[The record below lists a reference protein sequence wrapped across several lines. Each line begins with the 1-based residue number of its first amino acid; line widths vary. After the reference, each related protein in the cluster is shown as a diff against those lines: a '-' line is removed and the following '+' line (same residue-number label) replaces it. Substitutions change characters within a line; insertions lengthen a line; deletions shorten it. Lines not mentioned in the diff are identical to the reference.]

1 MDGLRVQAEVR
12 PHNVP
17 VTLPQL
23 LGRLRQVKPLG
34 SGGFAEVWLYRDPV
48 LDSLVAVKV
57 LSAQW
62 TQAADIRERF
72 LQEARFLRSVDS
84 PHVVSVHDIGETPSG
99 APYFV
104 MSYADAGSVAELITQ
119 HPQGMPPQTVAD
131 VVAQAASGL
140 DALHALAVIH
150 RDVKPANI
158 LLTGGSDGRLR
169 AMVADLGVA
178 RALDQL
184 SEVTRQ
190 IGTPAYMA
198 PEQFDESLPIDHR
211 ADVRSLGAVAW
222 AMFAGRSPAPA
233 LTVVSRVPDLGTVA
247 PVPATVSAVIMRA
260 LEPRAEDRWP
270 DAGSFAAALTAAAE
284 GRAVVVPP
292 PSDAQTVLRSPSS
305 TQPQPQP
312 QPQPTQ
318 APPAR
323 RRRTAVLV
331 AAAVGLALV
340 LGGATTWFVARGGPA
355 EEPATGAETAAGKPV
370 SGAETAAVRFV
381 DALQAGDCEAAGLYM
396 PDLDDPAAWNCTDDA
411 NGGDGFYHHILEDLD
426 AAGERRVED
435 LGDGLFRVVWVDQ
448 GYVNMQ
454 RQDNTLFEVQAVV
467 CC

>member
-1 MDGLRVQAEVR
+1 MRRRASFVR

-17 VTLPQL
+17 VTLPQI

-34 SGGFAEVWLYRDPV
+34 SGGFAEVWLYHDPD
-48 LDSLVAVKV
+48 LDSPVAVKV

-84 PHVVSVHDIGETPSG
+84 PHVVSVHDIGETPTG

-104 MSYADAGSVAELITQ
+104 MAYADAGSVAELITQ
-119 HPQGMPPQTVAD
+119 HPRGMPPQLVAD
-131 VVAQAASGL
+131 LVAQAAAGL
-140 DALHALAVIH
+140 DALHVRSVIH

-158 LLTGGSDGRLR
+158 LLAGGSDGRLR

-178 RALDQL
+178 RALDQHT
-184 SEVTRQ
+184 EVTRQ

-233 LTVVSRVPDLGTVA
+233 LTVVSRVPELGTVA

-270 DAGSFAAALTAAAE
+270 DAGSFAAALTAAAA
-284 GRAVVVPP
+284 GRAVAVPP
-292 PSDAQTVLRSPSS
+292 PSDAQTVLRSPSP

-312 QPQPTQ
+312 
-318 APPAR
+318 PAR
-323 RRRTAVLV
+323 RRRNAVLV
-331 AAAVGLALV
+331 TAAVGVALV
-340 LGGATTWFVARGGPA
+340 LGGAATWFVARGPA
-355 EEPATGAETAAGKPV
+355 EESASGTESAAGQPV

-381 DALQAGDCEAAGLYM
+381 DALQAGDCEAAGLYI
-396 PDLDDPAAWNCTDDA
+396 PDLADPAAWDCTDDA
-411 NGGDGFYHHILEDLD
+411 TGGDGFYYHILEDLD
-426 AAGERRVED
+426 AGGERRVED

-454 RQDNTLFEVQAVV
+454 RQEDTLFKVQQVV

>member
-1 MDGLRVQAEVR
+1 M
-12 PHNVP
+12 P
-17 VTLPQL
+17 VTLPQI

-34 SGGFAEVWLYRDPV
+34 SGGFAEVWLYHDPD
-48 LDSLVAVKV
+48 LDSPVAVKV

-84 PHVVSVHDIGETPSG
+84 PHVVSVHDIGETPEG

-104 MSYADAGSVAELITQ
+104 MAYADAGSVAELITQ
-119 HPQGMPPQTVAD
+119 HPQGMPPQLVAD
-131 VVAQAASGL
+131 LVAQAAAGL
-140 DALHALAVIH
+140 DALHVRSVIH

-178 RALDQL
+178 RALDQH

-233 LTVVSRVPDLGTVA
+233 LTVVSRVPELGTVA

-270 DAGSFAAALTAAAE
+270 DAGSFAAALAAAAE
-284 GRAVVVPP
+284 GRAVAVPP
-292 PSDAQTVLRSPSS
+292 PSDAQTVLRSPSA
-305 TQPQPQP
+305 TPQPQP
-312 QPQPTQ
+312 
-318 APPAR
+318 PAR
-323 RRRTAVLV
+323 GRRNAVLV
-331 AAAVGLALV
+331 GAAVVTALV
-340 LGGATTWFVARGGPA
+340 LGGAATWFVARGQA
-355 EEPATGAETAAGKPV
+355 EEPASGAETTAGQPV

-396 PDLDDPAAWNCTDDA
+396 PDLDDPAGWDCTDDA
-411 NGGDGFYHHILEDLD
+411 NGGDGFYYHILDDLD
-426 AAGERRVED
+426 ADGERRVED

-454 RQDNTLFEVQAVV
+454 RQEDSLFKVQQVV

>member
-1 MDGLRVQAEVR
+1 M
-12 PHNVP
+12 
-17 VTLPQL
+17 TLPQL

-34 SGGFAEVWLYRDPV
+34 SGGFAEVWLYQDPV

-62 TQAADIRERF
+62 TQASDIRERF

-119 HPQGMPPQTVAD
+119 HPQGMPPQMVAG

-140 DALHALAVIH
+140 DALHALSVIH

-178 RALDQL
+178 RALDQH

-270 DAGSFAAALTAAAE
+270 DAGSFAAALTAAAD

-292 PSDAQTVLRSPSS
+292 PSDAPTVLRSPSPS
-305 TQPQPQP
+305 PTQPQPSP
-312 QPQPTQ
+312 V
-318 APPAR
+318 R
-323 RRRTAVLV
+323 RRRNSVLV
-331 AAAVGLALV
+331 AAAVGVALV
-340 LGGATTWFVARGGPA
+340 LVGATTWFVARGGPA
-355 EEPATGAETAAGKPV
+355 EDPASGTETAAGKPV

-396 PDLDDPAAWNCTDDA
+396 PDLDDPAAWDCTDDA
-411 NGGDGFYHHILEDLD
+411 NGGDGFYYHILEDLD

-454 RQDNTLFEVQAVV
+454 RQEDTLFEVQAVV

>member
-1 MDGLRVQAEVR
+1 M
-12 PHNVP
+12 
-17 VTLPQL
+17 TLPQN

-34 SGGFAEVWLYRDPV
+34 SGGFAEVWLYHDPV
-48 LDSLVAVKV
+48 LDSPVAVKV

-84 PHVVSVHDIGETPSG
+84 SHVVSVHDIGETPEG

-104 MSYADAGSVAELITQ
+104 MAYADAGSVAELITQ
-119 HPQGMPPQTVAD
+119 HPQGMPVQLVAD
-131 VVAQAASGL
+131 LVTQAASGL
-140 DALHALAVIH
+140 DALHARSMIH

-158 LLTGGSDGRLR
+158 LLAGGSDGRLR

-178 RALDQL
+178 RALDQHT
-184 SEVTRQ
+184 EVTRQ

-233 LTVVSRVPDLGTVA
+233 LTVASRVPDLGTVA

-284 GRAVVVPP
+284 GKAVAVPP
-292 PSDAQTVLRSPSS
+292 PSDAATVLRSPGPTQLRHTSEPAPPA
-305 TQPQPQP
+305 TQPQPGEP
-312 QPQPTQ
+312 
-318 APPAR
+318 R
-323 RRRTAVLV
+323 RGKALLVGVAVV
-331 AAAVGLALV
+331 AALV
-340 LGGATTWFVARGGPA
+340 LGGAATWFVVRGGPA
-355 EEPATGAETAAGKPV
+355 EDPAGGEETAEGKPV

-381 DALQAGDCEAAGLYM
+381 DALQAGDCEAAGLYI
-396 PDLDDPAAWNCTDDA
+396 PDLADPAAWNCTDDA
-411 NGGDGFYHHILEDLD
+411 NGGDGFYYHLLEDLD
-426 AAGERRVED
+426 ADGERRVED

-454 RQDNTLFEVQAVV
+454 RQEDTLFTVQQVV

>member
-1 MDGLRVQAEVR
+1 M
-12 PHNVP
+12 
-17 VTLPQL
+17 
-23 LGRLRQVKPLG
+23 RQVKPLG
-34 SGGFAEVWLYRDPV
+34 SGGFAEVWLYHDPV
-48 LDSLVAVKV
+48 LDSPVAVKV

-62 TQAADIRERF
+62 TQADDIRERF

-84 PHVVSVHDIGETPSG
+84 PHVVSVHDIGETPTG

-104 MSYADAGSVAELITQ
+104 MAYADAGSVAELIAQ
-119 HPQGMPPQTVAD
+119 HPQGMPAPLVAD
-131 VVAQAASGL
+131 LVTQAASGL
-140 DALHALAVIH
+140 DALHARSVIH

-178 RALDQL
+178 RALDQH

-247 PVPATVSAVIMRA
+247 AVPATVSAVIMRA

-270 DAGSFAAALTAAAE
+270 DAGSFASALTAAAE
-284 GRAVVVPP
+284 GRAVAVPP
-292 PSDAQTVLRSPSS
+292 PSEASTVLRSPGPAQS
-305 TQPQPQP
+305 TPMPPPPPQPQ
-312 QPQPTQ
+312 QR
-318 APPAR
+318 PASR
-323 RRRTAVLV
+323 RRGAVLV
-331 AAAVGLALV
+331 AAAVGIALV
-340 LGGATTWFVARGGPA
+340 LGGAATWFVTRGGPA
-355 EEPATGAETAAGKPV
+355 EDPANGEETAGAKPV

-381 DALQAGDCEAAGLYM
+381 DALQAGDCEAAGLYI
-396 PDLDDPAAWNCTDDA
+396 PDLDDPAAWDCTDDA
-411 NGGDGFYHHILEDLD
+411 NGGDGFYYHILDDLD
-426 AAGERRVED
+426 ADGERRVED

-454 RQDNTLFEVQAVV
+454 RQEDTLFKVQQVV

>member
-1 MDGLRVQAEVR
+1 M
-12 PHNVP
+12 
-17 VTLPQL
+17 TLPQT

-34 SGGFAEVWLYRDPV
+34 SGGFAEVWLYHDPD
-48 LDSLVAVKV
+48 LDSPVAVKV

-84 PHVVSVHDIGETPSG
+84 SHVVSVHDIGETPEG

-104 MSYADAGSVAELITQ
+104 MAYADAGSVAELIAQ
-119 HPQGMPPQTVAD
+119 HPQGMPPQLVAD
-131 VVAQAASGL
+131 LVAQAASGL
-140 DALHALAVIH
+140 DALHVRSVIH

-158 LLTGGSDGRLR
+158 LLAGGSDGRLR

-178 RALDQL
+178 RALDQHT
-184 SEVTRQ
+184 EVTRQ

-198 PEQFDESLPIDHR
+198 PEQFDETLPIDHR

-233 LTVVSRVPDLGTVA
+233 LTVVSRVPELGSVA

-284 GRAVVVPP
+284 GRAVAVPP
-292 PSDAQTVLRSPSS
+292 PADAQTVLRSPGP
-305 TQPQPQP
+305 TL
-312 QPQPTQ
+312 QPTLPPPPHPQ
-318 APPAR
+318 PAR
-323 RRRTAVLV
+323 RRRNVVLV
-331 AAAVGLALV
+331 AAAVGAALV
-340 LGGATTWFVARGGPA
+340 LGGAATWFVVRGGPA
-355 EEPATGAETAAGKPV
+355 EVPADGGETAAGRPV

-396 PDLDDPAAWNCTDDA
+396 PDLDDPAAWDCTDDA
-411 NGGDGFYHHILEDLD
+411 NGGDGFYFHILEDLD
-426 AAGERRVED
+426 AGGERRVED

-454 RQDNTLFEVQAVV
+454 RQEDTLFKVQQVV

>member
-1 MDGLRVQAEVR
+1 M
-12 PHNVP
+12 
-17 VTLPQL
+17 TLPQT

-34 SGGFAEVWLYRDPV
+34 SGGFAEVWLYHDPD
-48 LDSLVAVKV
+48 LDSPVAVKV

-84 PHVVSVHDIGETPSG
+84 PHVVSVHDIGETPAG

-104 MSYADAGSVAELITQ
+104 MAYADAGSVAELITQ
-119 HPQGMPPQTVAD
+119 HPRGMPPQLVAD
-131 VVAQAASGL
+131 LVAQAASGL
-140 DALHALAVIH
+140 DALHARSVIH

-158 LLTGGSDGRLR
+158 LLTAGSDGRLR
-169 AMVADLGVA
+169 AMAADLGVA
-178 RALDQL
+178 RALDQH

-233 LTVVSRVPDLGTVA
+233 LTVLSRVPDLGTVA

-270 DAGSFAAALTAAAE
+270 DAGSFAAALGAAAE
-284 GRAVVVPP
+284 GRPVAVPP
-292 PSDAQTVLRSPSS
+292 PSDAPTLLRAPG
-305 TQPQPQP
+305 PA
-312 QPQPTQ
+312 QPTPV
-318 APPAR
+318 PPPPSQPRPTGR
-323 RRRTAVLV
+323 RRNAVLV
-331 AAAVGLALV
+331 AAAVGTALV
-340 LGGATTWFVARGGPA
+340 LGGAATWFVTRGGPA
-355 EEPATGAETAAGKPV
+355 EDPVGGETAAAQPV

-381 DALQAGDCEAAGLYM
+381 DALQAGDCEAAGLYI
-396 PDLDDPAAWNCTDDA
+396 PDLDDPAAWDCTDDA
-411 NGGDGFYHHILEDLD
+411 NGGDGFYYHILDDLD
-426 AAGERRVED
+426 AGGERRVED

-454 RQDNTLFEVQAVV
+454 REDDTLFTVQQVV

>member
-1 MDGLRVQAEVR
+1 M
-12 PHNVP
+12 
-17 VTLPQL
+17 TLPQT

-34 SGGFAEVWLYRDPV
+34 SGGFAEVWLYHDPD
-48 LDSLVAVKV
+48 LDSPVAVKV

-84 PHVVSVHDIGETPSG
+84 PHVVSVHDIGETPAG

-104 MSYADAGSVAELITQ
+104 MAYADAGSVAELITQ
-119 HPQGMPPQTVAD
+119 HPQGMPPPLVAD
-131 VVAQAASGL
+131 LVAQAASGL
-140 DALHALAVIH
+140 DALHVRSVIH

-178 RALDQL
+178 RALDQH

-198 PEQFDESLPIDHR
+198 PEQFDETLPIDHR

-260 LEPRAEDRWP
+260 LEPRAEHRWP
-270 DAGSFAAALTAAAE
+270 DAGSFAAALTSAAA
-284 GRAVVVPP
+284 GRAVAVPP
-292 PSDAQTVLRSPSS
+292 PPDEQTVLRSPSP

-312 QPQPTQ
+312 
-318 APPAR
+318 AR
-323 RRRTAVLV
+323 RRRNAFLI
-331 AAAVGLALV
+331 AAAVGTALV
-340 LGGATTWFVARGGPA
+340 LGGAATWFVARGGPA
-355 EEPATGAETAAGKPV
+355 EKPAGGEETAAGQPV

-381 DALQAGDCEAAGLYM
+381 DALQAGDCEAAGLYI
-396 PDLDDPAAWNCTDDA
+396 PDLGDPAAWDCTDDA
-411 NGGDGFYHHILEDLD
+411 NGGDGFYYHILEDLEAD
-426 AAGERRVED
+426 GERRVED

-454 RQDNTLFEVQAVV
+454 RQEDTLFKVQQVV

>member
-1 MDGLRVQAEVR
+1 M
-12 PHNVP
+12 
-17 VTLPQL
+17 TLPQT

-34 SGGFAEVWLYRDPV
+34 SGGFAEVWLYHDPD
-48 LDSLVAVKV
+48 LDSPVAVKV

-84 PHVVSVHDIGETPSG
+84 SHVVSVHDIGETPAG

-104 MSYADAGSVAELITQ
+104 MAYADAGSVAELIAQ
-119 HPQGMPPQTVAD
+119 HPQGMPPQLVAD
-131 VVAQAASGL
+131 LVAQAAAGL
-140 DALHALAVIH
+140 DALHVRSVIH

-158 LLTGGSDGRLR
+158 LLAGGSDGRLR

-178 RALDQL
+178 RALDQHT
-184 SEVTRQ
+184 EVTRQ

-198 PEQFDESLPIDHR
+198 PEQFDETLPIDHR

-233 LTVVSRVPDLGTVA
+233 LTVVSRVPELGSVA
-247 PVPATVSAVIMRA
+247 PVPATVAAVIMRA

-270 DAGSFAAALTAAAE
+270 DAGSFAAALSAAAE
-284 GRAVVVPP
+284 GRAVDVPP
-292 PSDAQTVLRSPSS
+292 SSEARTVLRAPGP
-305 TQPQPQP
+305 TPQPTFPTAPQPQP
-312 QPQPTQ
+312 V
-318 APPAR
+318 R
-323 RRRTAVLV
+323 RRRNVALA
-331 AAAVGLALV
+331 AAAVCAALV
-340 LGGATTWFVARGGPA
+340 LGGAATWFVVRGGPT
-355 EEPATGAETAAGKPV
+355 EEPAGGVENGEGQPV

-396 PDLDDPAAWNCTDDA
+396 PDLDDPAAWDCTDDA
-411 NGGDGFYHHILEDLD
+411 NGGDGFYFHILEDLD
-426 AAGERRVED
+426 AGGERRVED

-454 RQDNTLFEVQAVV
+454 RQEDTLFKVQQVV

>member
-1 MDGLRVQAEVR
+1 M
-12 PHNVP
+12 
-17 VTLPQL
+17 TLPQTL
-23 LGRLRQVKPLG
+23 WRLRQVKPLG
-34 SGGFAEVWLYRDPV
+34 SGGFAEVWLYHDPA
-48 LDSLVAVKV
+48 LDSPVAVKV

-84 PHVVSVHDIGETPSG
+84 PHVVSVHDIGETPAG

-104 MSYADAGSVAELITQ
+104 MAYADAGSVAELIAQ
-119 HPQGMPPQTVAD
+119 HPQGMPPELVAD
-131 VVAQAASGL
+131 LVTQAAAGL
-140 DALHALAVIH
+140 DALHVRSVIH

-158 LLTGGSDGRLR
+158 LLAGGSDGRLR

-178 RALDQL
+178 RALDQHT
-184 SEVTRQ
+184 EVTRQ

-233 LTVVSRVPDLGTVA
+233 LTVVSRVPDLGTVS

-270 DAGSFAAALTAAAE
+270 DAGSFAAALTAATE
-284 GRAVVVPP
+284 GRAVAVPP
-292 PSDAQTVLRSPSS
+292 PSDAPTMLRAPGPAPS
-305 TQPQPQP
+305 TPMPPPPPQPRP
-312 QPQPTQ
+312 S
-318 APPAR
+318 R
-323 RRRTAVLV
+323 RRRNAVLV
-331 AAAVGLALV
+331 AAAVAIALV
-340 LGGATTWFVARGGPA
+340 LGGAATWFVSRGGPV
-355 EEPATGAETAAGKPV
+355 EEPANGGETAAGQPV

-381 DALQAGDCEAAGLYM
+381 EALQAGDCEAAGLYM
-396 PDLDDPAAWNCTDDA
+396 PDLDDPASWDCTDDA
-411 NGGDGFYHHILEDLD
+411 NGGDGFYFHILEDLD
-426 AAGERRVED
+426 AGGERRVED

-454 RQDNTLFEVQAVV
+454 RQEDSLFKVERVV

>member
-1 MDGLRVQAEVR
+1 M
-12 PHNVP
+12 
-17 VTLPQL
+17 TLPQM

-34 SGGFAEVWLYRDPV
+34 SGGFAEVWLYHDPD
-48 LDSLVAVKV
+48 LDSPVAVKV

-84 PHVVSVHDIGETPSG
+84 PHVVSVHDIGETPTG

-104 MSYADAGSVAELITQ
+104 MAYADGGSVAELITQ
-119 HPQGMPPQTVAD
+119 HPQGMPPLLVAD
-131 VVAQAASGL
+131 LVAQAAAGL
-140 DALHALAVIH
+140 DALHARSVIH

-158 LLTGGSDGRLR
+158 LLAGGSDGRLR

-178 RALDQL
+178 RALDQH

-270 DAGSFAAALTAAAE
+270 DAGSFATALTAAAA
-284 GRAVVVPP
+284 GRAVAVPP
-292 PSDAQTVLRSPSS
+292 PPPHAEQTMLRSPSPS
-305 TQPQPQP
+305 PSPTQPQP
-312 QPQPTQ
+312 PTRS
-318 APPAR
+318 R
-323 RRRTAVLV
+323 RNAVLV
-331 AAAVGLALV
+331 AAAVVVALV
-340 LGGATTWFVARGGPA
+340 LGGAATWFVARGGSAEDPA
-355 EEPATGAETAAGKPV
+355 GGEETAAGQPV
-370 SGAETAAVRFV
+370 SGAETAAVKFV
-381 DALQAGDCEAAGLYM
+381 DALQAGDCEAAGLYI
-396 PDLDDPAAWNCTDDA
+396 PDLDDPAAWACTGDA
-411 NGGDGFYHHILEDLD
+411 SGDGFYYHILDDLD
-426 AAGERRVED
+426 AGGERRVED

-454 RQDNTLFEVQAVV
+454 RQEDTLFTVQQVV

>member
-1 MDGLRVQAEVR
+1 MTERGNWIRWCQPR
-12 PHNVP
+12 RHNVL
-17 VTLPQL
+17 VTLPQI

-34 SGGFAEVWLYRDPV
+34 SGGFAEVWLYHDPD
-48 LDSLVAVKV
+48 LDSPVAVKV

-84 PHVVSVHDIGETPSG
+84 PHVVSVHDIGETPAG

-104 MSYADAGSVAELITQ
+104 MAYADAGSVAELIAQ
-119 HPQGMPPQTVAD
+119 HPQGMPPQLVAD
-131 VVAQAASGL
+131 LVAQAASGL
-140 DALHALAVIH
+140 DALHARSVIH

-158 LLTGGSDGRLR
+158 LLAGGSDGRLR

-178 RALDQL
+178 RALDQH

-233 LTVVSRVPDLGTVA
+233 LTVVSRVPELGTVA
-247 PVPATVSAVIMRA
+247 PVPATVSAMIMRA

-270 DAGSFAAALTAAAE
+270 DAGSFAAALTAAAA
-284 GRAVVVPP
+284 GQAVAVPP
-292 PSDAQTVLRSPSS
+292 PSDAQTVLRSPSP

-312 QPQPTQ
+312 T
-318 APPAR
+318 R
-323 RRRTAVLV
+323 RRRNAVLV
-331 AAAVGLALV
+331 AAAVGTALV
-340 LGGATTWFVARGGPA
+340 LGGAATWFVVRGGPA
-355 EEPATGAETAAGKPV
+355 EEPANGAETAAGKPV

-381 DALQAGDCEAAGLYM
+381 DALQAGDCEAAGLYI
-396 PDLDDPAAWNCTDDA
+396 PDLGDPAAWDCTDDA
-411 NGGDGFYHHILEDLD
+411 NGGDGFYYHILEDLD

-454 RQDNTLFEVQAVV
+454 RQEDTLFKVQQVV

>member
-1 MDGLRVQAEVR
+1 MA
-12 PHNVP
+12 
-17 VTLPQL
+17 LPQT

-34 SGGFAEVWLYRDPV
+34 SGGFAEVWLYHDPD
-48 LDSLVAVKV
+48 LDSPVAVKV

-62 TQAADIRERF
+62 TQATDIRERF

-84 PHVVSVHDIGETPSG
+84 PHVVSVHDIGETPAG

-104 MSYADAGSVAELITQ
+104 MAYADAGSVAELIAQ
-119 HPQGMPPQTVAD
+119 HPQGMPPQLVAD
-131 VVAQAASGL
+131 LVAQAASGL
-140 DALHALAVIH
+140 DALHVRSVIH

-158 LLTGGSDGRLR
+158 LLAGGSDGRLR

-178 RALDQL
+178 RALDQHT
-184 SEVTRQ
+184 EVTRQ

-233 LTVVSRVPDLGTVA
+233 LTVVSRVPDLATVSV
-247 PVPATVSAVIMRA
+247 VPATVAAVIMRA

-270 DAGSFAAALTAAAE
+270 DAGSFAAALTAATE
-284 GRAVVVPP
+284 GRAIAVPP
-292 PSDAQTVLRSPSS
+292 SSDAPTVLRATGPAQS
-305 TQPQPQP
+305 TPMPPPPPQPRPVQ
-312 QPQPTQ
+312 
-318 APPAR
+318 R
-323 RRRTAVLV
+323 RRNAVLV
-331 AAAVGLALV
+331 AAAVATALV
-340 LGGATTWFVARGGPA
+340 LGGAATWFVSRGGPVEA
-355 EEPATGAETAAGKPV
+355 PANGSETASGQPV

-396 PDLDDPAAWNCTDDA
+396 PDLDDAAAWDCTDDA
-411 NGGDGFYHHILEDLD
+411 NGGDGFYYRLLEDLD
-426 AAGERRVED
+426 AGGERRVED
-435 LGDGLFRVVWVDQ
+435 LGDGLFRVIWVDQ

-454 RQDNTLFEVQAVV
+454 RQEDSLFKVERVV

>member
-1 MDGLRVQAEVR
+1 M
-12 PHNVP
+12 
-17 VTLPQL
+17 
-23 LGRLRQVKPLG
+23 LGRLHRVKPLG
-34 SGGFAEVWLYRDPV
+34 SGGFAEVWLYHDPD
-48 LDSLVAVKV
+48 LDSPVAVKV

-84 PHVVSVHDIGETPSG
+84 SHVVSVHDIGETPAG

-104 MSYADAGSVAELITQ
+104 MAYADAGSVAELIAQ
-119 HPQGMPPQTVAD
+119 HPQGMPPQLVAD
-131 VVAQAASGL
+131 LVAQAASGL
-140 DALHALAVIH
+140 DAMHVRSVIH

-158 LLTGGSDGRLR
+158 LLAGGSDGRLR

-178 RALDQL
+178 RALDQHT
-184 SEVTRQ
+184 EVTRQ

-198 PEQFDESLPIDHR
+198 PEQFDETLPIDHR

-233 LTVVSRVPDLGTVA
+233 LTVVSRVPDLGSVA

-284 GRAVVVPP
+284 GRAVAVPP
-292 PSDAQTVLRSPSS
+292 PSDAPTQLRSPGPAQP
-305 TQPQPQP
+305 TPTPAPPPPPQPR
-312 QPQPTQ
+312 PT
-318 APPAR
+318 R
-323 RRRTAVLV
+323 RRRNAVLV
-331 AAAVGLALV
+331 AAAVGAALV
-340 LGGATTWFVARGGPA
+340 LGGAATWFVVRGGPA
-355 EEPATGAETAAGKPV
+355 DDPVNGKGAAEGESV

-381 DALQAGDCEAAGLYM
+381 DALQAGDCEAAGLYI
-396 PDLDDPAAWNCTDDA
+396 PGLADPAAWDCTDDA
-411 NGGDGFYHHILEDLD
+411 NGGDGFYYHLLDDLD

-454 RQDNTLFEVQAVV
+454 RQEDSLFKVQQVV

>member
-1 MDGLRVQAEVR
+1 M
-12 PHNVP
+12 
-17 VTLPQL
+17 TLPQN

-34 SGGFAEVWLYRDPV
+34 SGGFAEVWLYQDPV
-48 LDSLVAVKV
+48 LDSPVAVKV

-62 TQAADIRERF
+62 TQAADIRDRF

-84 PHVVSVHDIGETPSG
+84 PHVVSVHDIGETPEG

-104 MSYADAGSVAELITQ
+104 MGYADAGSVAELITQ
-119 HPQGMPPQTVAD
+119 HPQGMPVQLVAD
-131 VVAQAASGL
+131 LVTQAAAGL
-140 DALHALAVIH
+140 DALHARSMIH

-178 RALDQL
+178 RALDQHT
-184 SEVTRQ
+184 EVTRQ

-233 LTVVSRVPDLGTVA
+233 LTVMSRVPELGSVA

-284 GRAVVVPP
+284 GRAVAVPP
-292 PSDAQTVLRSPSS
+292 PSDAATVLRAPGPTQLRPPAQPAPPTSPA
-305 TQPQPQP
+305 TQPQ
-312 QPQPTQ
+312 
-318 APPAR
+318 AAASGR
-323 RRRTAVLV
+323 RRALLV
-331 AAAVGLALV
+331 AVAVATALV
-340 LGGATTWFVARGGPA
+340 LGGAATWFVVRGGSADDPA
-355 EEPATGAETAAGKPV
+355 GDETSTAKPV

-381 DALQAGDCEAAGLYM
+381 DALQAGDCADAGLYI
-396 PDLDDPAAWNCTDDA
+396 PDLADPAGWACTGDA
-411 NGGDGFYHHILEDLD
+411 SGDGFYYHLLEDLD
-426 AAGERRVED
+426 ADGKRRVED

-454 RQDNTLFEVQAVV
+454 RQEDALFKVQQVV

>member
-1 MDGLRVQAEVR
+1 M
-12 PHNVP
+12 
-17 VTLPQL
+17 
-23 LGRLRQVKPLG
+23 RQVKPLG
-34 SGGFAEVWLYRDPV
+34 SGGFAEVWLYHDPA
-48 LDSLVAVKV
+48 LDSPVAVKV

-84 PHVVSVHDIGETPSG
+84 PHVVSVHDIGETPAG

-104 MSYADAGSVAELITQ
+104 MAYADAGSVAELIAQ
-119 HPQGMPPQTVAD
+119 HPQGMPPELVAD
-131 VVAQAASGL
+131 LVTQAAAGL
-140 DALHALAVIH
+140 DALHVRSVIH

-158 LLTGGSDGRLR
+158 LLAGGSDGRLR

-178 RALDQL
+178 RALDQHT
-184 SEVTRQ
+184 EVTRQ

-233 LTVVSRVPDLGTVA
+233 LTVVSRVPDLGTVS

-270 DAGSFAAALTAAAE
+270 DAGSFAAALTAATE
-284 GRAVVVPP
+284 GRAVAVPP
-292 PSDAQTVLRSPSS
+292 PSDAPTMLRAPGPAPS
-305 TQPQPQP
+305 TPMPPPPPQPRP
-312 QPQPTQ
+312 S
-318 APPAR
+318 R
-323 RRRTAVLV
+323 RRRNAVLV
-331 AAAVGLALV
+331 AAAVAIALV
-340 LGGATTWFVARGGPA
+340 LGGAATWFVSRGGPV
-355 EEPATGAETAAGKPV
+355 EEPANGGETAAGQPV

-381 DALQAGDCEAAGLYM
+381 EALQAGDCEAAGLYM
-396 PDLDDPAAWNCTDDA
+396 PDLDDPASWDCTDDA
-411 NGGDGFYHHILEDLD
+411 NGGDGFYFHILEDLD
-426 AAGERRVED
+426 AGGERRVED

-454 RQDNTLFEVQAVV
+454 RQEDSLFKVERVV

>member
-1 MDGLRVQAEVR
+1 M
-12 PHNVP
+12 
-17 VTLPQL
+17 TLPQM

-34 SGGFAEVWLYRDPV
+34 SGGFAEVWLYHDPD
-48 LDSLVAVKV
+48 LDSPVAVKV

-84 PHVVSVHDIGETPSG
+84 PHVVSVHDIGETPAG

-104 MSYADAGSVAELITQ
+104 MAYADGGSVAELITQ
-119 HPQGMPPQTVAD
+119 HPQGMPPQLVAD
-131 VVAQAASGL
+131 LVTQAASGL
-140 DALHALAVIH
+140 DALHVRSVIH

-178 RALDQL
+178 RALDQH

-233 LTVVSRVPDLGTVA
+233 LTIASRVPDLGTVA

-284 GRAVVVPP
+284 GRAVAVPP
-292 PSDAQTVLRSPSS
+292 PPPHAAQTVLRSPSQPPTHPP
-305 TQPQPQP
+305 TQPPSQS
-312 QPQPTQ
+312 PTQ
-318 APPAR
+318 QLPAPG
-323 RRRTAVLV
+323 RRTAVIVV
-331 AAAVGLALV
+331 AAVAAALV
-340 LGGATTWFVARGGPA
+340 LGGAATWFVTRGGSAEDPA
-355 EEPATGAETAAGKPV
+355 GGEETAAGEPV

-381 DALQAGDCEAAGLYM
+381 EALQAGDCEAAGLYI
-396 PDLDDPAAWNCTDDA
+396 PDLDDPASWDCTDDA
-411 NGGDGFYHHILEDLD
+411 NGGDGFYYHILDDLD
-426 AAGERRVED
+426 AGGERRVED

-454 RQDNTLFEVQAVV
+454 RQEDTLFTVQQVV

>member
-1 MDGLRVQAEVR
+1 M
-12 PHNVP
+12 
-17 VTLPQL
+17 TLPQM

-34 SGGFAEVWLYRDPV
+34 SGGFAEVWLYHDPD
-48 LDSLVAVKV
+48 LDSPVAVKV

-62 TQAADIRERF
+62 TQTADIRERF

-84 PHVVSVHDIGETPSG
+84 PHVVSVHDIGETPTG

-104 MSYADAGSVAELITQ
+104 MAYADGGSVAELITQ
-119 HPQGMPPQTVAD
+119 HPQGMPPHLVAD
-131 VVAQAASGL
+131 LVAQAASGL
-140 DALHALAVIH
+140 DALHARSVIH

-158 LLTGGSDGRLR
+158 LLAGGSDGRLR

-178 RALDQL
+178 RALDQH

-284 GRAVVVPP
+284 GRAVDVPP
-292 PSDAQTVLRSPSS
+292 PSDTPTVLRSPS
-305 TQPQPQP
+305 TPPPPGPPQPP
-312 QPQPTQ
+312 V
-318 APPAR
+318 R
-323 RRRTAVLV
+323 RRNAVLV
-331 AAAVGLALV
+331 AAAVGAALV
-340 LGGATTWFVARGGPA
+340 LVGAATWFVSRGGAAEDPA
-355 EEPATGAETAAGKPV
+355 GGEETAAGQPV
-370 SGAETAAVRFV
+370 SGAETAAVKFV
-381 DALQAGDCEAAGLYM
+381 DALQAGDCEAAGLYI
-396 PDLDDPAAWNCTDDA
+396 PDLDDPAAWACTGDA
-411 NGGDGFYHHILEDLD
+411 SGDGFYYHILDDLD
-426 AAGERRVED
+426 AGGERRVED

-454 RQDNTLFEVQAVV
+454 RQEDTLFKVQQVV

>member
-1 MDGLRVQAEVR
+1 M
-12 PHNVP
+12 P
-17 VTLPQL
+17 VTLPQI

-34 SGGFAEVWLYRDPV
+34 SGGFAEVWLYHDPD
-48 LDSLVAVKV
+48 LDSPVAVKV

-62 TQAADIRERF
+62 RQAADIRERF

-84 PHVVSVHDIGETPSG
+84 PHVVSVHDIGETPEG

-104 MSYADAGSVAELITQ
+104 MAYADAGSVAELIAQ
-119 HPQGMPPQTVAD
+119 HPQGMPPQLVAD
-131 VVAQAASGL
+131 LVAQAASGL
-140 DALHALAVIH
+140 DALHVRSVIH

-178 RALDQL
+178 RALDQH

-233 LTVVSRVPDLGTVA
+233 LTVVSRVPELGTVA

-284 GRAVVVPP
+284 GWAVAVPP
-292 PSDAQTVLRSPSS
+292 PSDAQTVLRSPSA
-305 TQPQPQP
+305 TPQPQP
-312 QPQPTQ
+312 QP
-318 APPAR
+318 PAR
-323 RRRTAVLV
+323 GRRNAVLV
-331 AAAVGLALV
+331 GAAIVTALV
-340 LGGATTWFVARGGPA
+340 LGGAATWFVARGPA
-355 EEPATGAETAAGKPV
+355 EEPASGAETTAGQPV

-396 PDLDDPAAWNCTDDA
+396 PDLDDPAAWDCTDDA
-411 NGGDGFYHHILEDLD
+411 NGGDGFYYHILDDLD
-426 AAGERRVED
+426 ADGERRVED

-454 RQDNTLFEVQAVV
+454 RQEDSLFKVQQVV